1 MGEWCAL
8 ARPLPWTSPS
18 VTRPASIVFDGPVE
32 AFKDGRS
39 WQIGTTR
46 EVDWI
51 VNRTTEGPS
60 ITVAIP
66 PVFEAYATFYEPDGV
81 AIFAH
86 EQAVVNRLV
95 EFTPDQSWWVGYL
108 DTGAHSVVFDD
119 VRNVS
124 LYWSWHYVLVAA
136 GLEQAL
142 TWRTGHMRAQYG
154 VLPDLFF
161 PEDRSWLLSA
171 LWDDTW
177 TCISGPRILIE
188 ALHHDPLVQAHRVQ
202 LGVDAKP
209 PGRERDDETS
219 TEPNPRMH
227 QWYRDT

>member
-8 ARPLPWTSPS
+8 ARPLLRTSPS
-18 VTRPASIVFDGPVE
+18 VTRPGSIVFDGPVE

-39 WQIGTTR
+39 WPIGTTR
-46 EVDWI
+46 EVNWI

-66 PVFEAYATFYEPDGV
+66 PVFDAYVTFYEPDGV

-95 EFTPDQSWWVGYL
+95 EFTPDQLWWLGYL

-119 VRNVS
+119 LPKVS
-124 LYWSWHYVLVAA
+124 LYWDWHYVLVAA
-136 GLEQAL
+136 GPEQAL
-142 TWRTGHMRAQYG
+142 TWRAGHMRAQYG

-161 PEDRSWLLSA
+161 PEDRSWLVSA

-177 TCISGPRILIE
+177 TCIGGPRILIE

-219 TEPNPRMH
+219 TEPNARMP